1 MVKDGD
7 LGHGVRVHLAI
18 CLYCHRIL
26 IFNESTSTF
35 IDQTL
40 GHPTDMPKHKPKG
53 QLKRQPKEKK
63 SKVYSSLQCSFLSS
77 GSSGSKE
84 EKVVDDATIPQG
96 NCSRPKSALD
106 DIESDDDEDEVE
118 WNVKAKVT

>member
-40 GHPTDMPKHKPKG
+40 GNPTVMPKHKPKG
-53 QLKRQPKEKK
+53 HLKQQPKEKK
-63 SKVYSSLQCSFLSS
+63 SKVDSSLQCSFSSS
-77 GSSGSKE
+77 GSSGNKD
-84 EKVVDDATIPQG
+84 EKVVDDATILQG
-96 NCSRPKSALD
+96 N
-106 DIESDDDEDEVE
+106 
-118 WNVKAKVT
+118 W